1 MTSVSPCPGW
11 TLSAALA
18 MMLFAVQGQGASLS
32 LDEAL
37 QLAERNAPSLSAQTA
52 RLDAAKNAAIPAG
65 ELPDPKLALGL
76 QNVPIEGEDRWS
88 LDRDFMTM
96 QMVGVMQEVPN
107 RDKRKARVETARASI
122 DRATAEAEAERVK
135 VRRETALAWIATY
148 TGERKLARFDEFFR
162 ENRLL
167 AEAVRARLA
176 GGRGQ
181 AQDAVEPRQEA
192 AELAEQQDDLV
203 LQVAQARAALKRWIG
218 EDAVH
223 PLAGDFPRWPIDAA
237 QYLHALHRHPELAT
251 YEPMAREAEAQVRE
265 AEAAKKPDWSWELDY
280 QRRGRE
286 FGDMMTVQFTFDLP
300 VFAGSRQDPAIA
312 ARRAQV
318 NQLEAEREALLR
330 EHGQQLEADLADYQR
345 LERAVSRSRSTL
357 VPLAEEKVSLA
368 LAGYRAGNTELASV
382 IAARREL
389 VQARLKDIDLQ
400 GQQAL
405 AAARLYFTYG
415 EGRP

>member
-1 MTSVSPCPGW
+1 
-11 TLSAALA
+11 
-18 MMLFAVQGQGASLS
+18 MMLFVLPASAASLS
-32 LDEAL
+32 LDDAL
-37 QLAERNAPSLSAQTA
+37 QLAERNAPSLSAQSA
-52 RLDAAKNAAIPAG
+52 KLDAAKNAAIPAG
-65 ELPDPKLALGL
+65 ELPDPKLALGV

-88 LDRDFMTM
+88 MDRDFMTM
-96 QMVGVMQEVPN
+96 QMVGVMQEMPN
-107 RDKRKARVETARASI
+107 RAKRDARIETARASV
-122 DRATAEAEAERVK
+122 DRAAAEADAERVK
-135 VRRETALAWIATY
+135 VRRETALAWISTY
-148 TGERKLARFDEFFR
+148 TGQRKLARFDDFFH

-167 AEAVRARLA
+167 EEAVRARLA

-192 AELAEQQDDLV
+192 AQLAEQQDELA
-203 LQVAQARAALKRWIG
+203 LQVAQACASLKRWIG
-218 EDAVH
+218 QDAAL
-223 PLAGDFPRWPIDAA
+223 PLSGEFPSWPIDAS

-251 YEPMAREAEAQVRE
+251 YEPMTREAEAQVRE
-265 AEAAKKPDWSWELDY
+265 AEAEKKPDWSWEVDY

-300 VFAGSRQDPAIA
+300 VFSGSRQDPKIA

-330 EHGQQLEADLADYQR
+330 EHAQQLEADIADFQR
-345 LERAVSRSRSTL
+345 LERAVSRSRTTQ
-357 VPLAEEKVSLA
+357 VPLAEEKVRLA
-368 LAGYRAGNTELASV
+368 LADYRAGKSELASV

-389 VQARLKDIDLQ
+389 IQVRLREIDLQ
-400 GQQAL
+400 GQQAQ

>member
-1 MTSVSPCPGW
+1 MTSLSPCHGW
-11 TLSAALA
+11 PLAASLA
-18 MMLFAVQGQGASLS
+18 MMLFALPSQAESLS
-32 LDEAL
+32 LDNAL
-37 QLAERNAPSLSAQTA
+37 QLAERNAPSLSASAA
-52 RLDAAKNAAIPAG
+52 RLDAAKHASIPAG

-96 QMVGVMQEVPN
+96 QMVGVMQEMPN
-107 RDKRKARVETARASI
+107 RDKRTARIETAQASV

-148 TGERKLARFDEFFR
+148 TGQRKLAQFDDFFR
-162 ENRLL
+162 ENKLL

-176 GGRGQ
+176 GGSGQ

-192 AELAEQQDDLV
+192 AQLAEQQDELT
-203 LQVAQARAALKRWIG
+203 LQEAQARAALKRWIG
-218 EDAVH
+218 QDAAL
-223 PLAGDFPRWPIDAA
+223 PLAGEFPHWPIEPSH
-237 QYLHALHRHPELAT
+237 YLHALHRHPELTA
-251 YEPMAREAEAQVRE
+251 YEPMTREAEAQVRE
-265 AEAAKKPDWSWELDY
+265 AEAEKKPDWSWELDY

-300 VFAGSRQDPAIA
+300 VFSGSRQDPKIA

-330 EHGQQLEADLADYQR
+330 EHAEQLETDLADYQR
-345 LERAVSRSRSTL
+345 LDRAVDRSRSTL
-357 VPLAEEKVSLA
+357 VPLAEEKVHLA
-368 LAGYRAGNTELASV
+368 LADYRAGKSELASV

-389 VQARLKDIDLQ
+389 VQARLKEIDLQ
-400 GQQAL
+400 GSQAL

>member
-1 MTSVSPCPGW
+1 MTSVRPCPGW
-11 TLSAALA
+11 ALPATLA
-18 MMLFAVQGQGASLS
+18 MMLFAVPGQGASLS

-37 QLAERNAPSLSAQTA
+37 QLAERNAPSLSAQAA
-52 RLDAAKNAAIPAG
+52 RLDEAKNAAIPAG

-107 RDKRKARVETARASI
+107 RDKRRARVETAKASI
-122 DRATAEAEAERVK
+122 DRATAEAEAERAK

-148 TGERKLARFDEFFR
+148 TSERKLARFDDFFR

-218 EDAVH
+218 DAAAE
-223 PLAGDFPRWPIDAA
+223 PLAGDFPRWPIDAPR
-237 QYLHALHRHPELAT
+237 YLQALHRHPELAA

-318 NQLEAEREALLR
+318 NRLEADREAQLR

-382 IAARREL
+382 ITARREL
-389 VQARLKDIDLQ
+389 VRARLKEIDLQ
-400 GQQAL
+400 GLKAL

>member
-1 MTSVSPCPGW
+1 MTSLSPCSGW
-11 TLSAALA
+11 LLVAALA
-18 MMLFAVQGQGASLS
+18 MMTPALPSQGASLT

-37 QLAERNAPSLSAQTA
+37 QLAERNAPSLSGQTA
-52 RLDAAKNAAIPAG
+52 KLDAAKNAAVPAG

-96 QMVGVMQEVPN
+96 QMVGLMQEVPN

-122 DRATAEAEAERVK
+122 DRAAAEAEAERLR
-135 VRRETALAWIATY
+135 VRREVALAWIAAY
-148 TGERKLARFDEFFR
+148 TGQRKLARFDDFFH

-176 GGRGQ
+176 GGRGLP
-181 AQDAVEPRQEA
+181 QDAVEPRQEA
-192 AELAEQQDDLV
+192 ARLEGQQDELA
-203 LQVAQARAALKRWIG
+203 LQVTQARAALKRWIG
-218 EDAVH
+218 EDAAL
-223 PLAGDFPRWPIDAA
+223 PLAGDFPQWPVDEAR
-237 QYLHALHRHPELAT
+237 YLHALHRHPELAA
-251 YEPMAREAEAQVRE
+251 YEPMTREAEAQVRE
-265 AEAAKKPDWSWELDY
+265 AEAEKKADWSWEVDY

-286 FGDMMTVQFTFDLP
+286 FGDMMTVQLSFDLP
-300 VFAGSRQDPAIA
+300 VFAGSRQDPKIA

-330 EHGQQLEADLADYQR
+330 EHAQQLETDLADYQR
-345 LERAVSRSRSTL
+345 LGRALNRSRATQ
-357 VPLAEEKVSLA
+357 VPLAEEKVRLS

-389 VQARLKDIDLQ
+389 VQARLDEIDLQ
-400 GQQAL
+400 GLQAL

>member
-1 MTSVSPCPGW
+1 MTSFSLCFGW
-11 TLSAALA
+11 PIPAALA
-18 MMLFAVQGQGASLS
+18 MMLFALPSQAASLS
-32 LDEAL
+32 LDDAL
-37 QLAERNAPSLSAQTA
+37 QLAERNAPSLTAQA
-52 RLDAAKNAAIPAG
+52 AKLDAAKSAAIPAG

-76 QNVPIEGEDRWS
+76 QNVPIEGDDRWS

-96 QMVGVMQEVPN
+96 QMVGVMQEMPN

-122 DRATAEAEAERVK
+122 DRASAEAAAERVK

-148 TGERKLARFDEFFR
+148 TEQRKLAQFDDFFK

-181 AQDAVEPRQEA
+181 ALDAVEPRQEA
-192 AELAEQQDDLV
+192 AQLAEQQDELT
-203 LQVAQARAALKRWIG
+203 LQVAQARAALKRWVG
-218 EDAVH
+218 QEAAL
-223 PLAGDFPRWPIDAA
+223 PLAGDFPHWPIEASS
-237 QYLHALHRHPELAT
+237 YLHALHRHPELAT

-265 AEAAKKPDWSWELDY
+265 AEAEKKSDWSWEVDY

-286 FGDMMTVQFTFDLP
+286 FGDMMTVQLTFDLP
-300 VFAGSRQDPAIA
+300 LFAGSRQDPKIA

-318 NQLEAEREALLR
+318 NQLAAEREALVR
-330 EHGQQLEADLADYQR
+330 EHAQQLETDLADYQR
-345 LERAVSRSRSTL
+345 LDRAVARSQSTQ
-357 VPLAEEKVSLA
+357 VPLAEEKVNLA

-389 VQARLKDIDLQ
+389 VQARLRALDLQ
-400 GQQAL
+400 GLKAL

>member
-1 MTSVSPCPGW
+1 MP
-11 TLSAALA
+11 AALA
-18 MMLFAVQGQGASLS
+18 MLLFALPSQAASLS
-32 LDEAL
+32 LDDAL
-37 QLAERNAPSLSAQTA
+37 QLAERNAPSLTAQA
-52 RLDAAKNAAIPAG
+52 AKLDAAKSAALPAG

-76 QNVPIEGEDRWS
+76 QNVPIEGDDRWS

-96 QMVGVMQEVPN
+96 QMVGVMQEMPN

-122 DRATAEAEAERVK
+122 DRASAEAAAERVK

-148 TGERKLARFDEFFR
+148 TGQRKLARFDDFFQ

-181 AQDAVEPRQEA
+181 ALDAVEPRQEA
-192 AELAEQQDDLV
+192 AQLAEQQDELT

-218 EDAVH
+218 QDAAL
-223 PLAGDFPRWPIDAA
+223 PLAGDFPHWPIEASS
-237 QYLHALHRHPELAT
+237 YLHALHRHPELAT
-251 YEPMAREAEAQVRE
+251 YGPMTREAEARVRE
-265 AEAAKKPDWSWELDY
+265 AEAEKKSDWSWEVDY

-286 FGDMMTVQFTFDLP
+286 FGDMMTVQLTFDLP
-300 VFAGSRQDPAIA
+300 LFAGSRQDPEIA

-318 NQLEAEREALLR
+318 NQLEAEREALVR
-330 EHGQQLEADLADYQR
+330 EHAQQLETDLADYQR
-345 LERAVSRSRSTL
+345 LDRAVTRSQSIQ

-389 VQARLKDIDLQ
+389 VQARLRALDLQ
-400 GQQAL
+400 GLKAL

>member
-1 MTSVSPCPGW
+1 MTSFSLCFGW
-11 TLSAALA
+11 PIPAALA
-18 MMLFAVQGQGASLS
+18 MMLFALPSQAASLS
-32 LDEAL
+32 LDDAL
-37 QLAERNAPSLSAQTA
+37 QLAERNAPSLTAQA
-52 RLDAAKNAAIPAG
+52 AKLDAAKSAAIPAG

-76 QNVPIEGEDRWS
+76 QNVPIEGDDRWS

-96 QMVGVMQEVPN
+96 QMVGVMQEMPN

-122 DRATAEAEAERVK
+122 DRASAEAEAERVK

-148 TGERKLARFDEFFR
+148 TEQRKLAQFDEFFK

-181 AQDAVEPRQEA
+181 ALDAVEPRQEA
-192 AELAEQQDDLV
+192 AQLAEQQDELT
-203 LQVAQARAALKRWIG
+203 LQVAQARAALKRWVG
-218 EDAVH
+218 QEAAL
-223 PLAGDFPRWPIDAA
+223 PLAGDFPHWPIEASS
-237 QYLHALHRHPELAT
+237 YLHALHRHPELAT
-251 YEPMAREAEAQVRE
+251 YEPMTREAEAQVRE
-265 AEAAKKPDWSWELDY
+265 AEAEKKSDWSWEVDY

-286 FGDMMTVQFTFDLP
+286 FGDMMTVQLTFDLP
-300 VFAGSRQDPAIA
+300 LFAGSRQDPKIA

-318 NQLEAEREALLR
+318 NQLEAEREALVR
-330 EHGQQLEADLADYQR
+330 EHAQQLETDLADYQR
-345 LERAVSRSRSTL
+345 LDRAVTRSQSAQ
-357 VPLAEEKVSLA
+357 VPLAEEKVNLA

-389 VQARLKDIDLQ
+389 VQARLRALDLQ
-400 GQQAL
+400 GLKAL

>member
-1 MTSVSPCPGW
+1 MTSLSPCPG
-11 TLSAALA
+11 LPVAAALA
-18 MMLFAVQGQGASLS
+18 MMLFALPSQAASLS
-32 LDEAL
+32 LDDAL
-37 QLAERNAPSLSAQTA
+37 QLAERNAPSLSAQA
-52 RLDAAKNAAIPAG
+52 AKLDAAKNAAIPAG
-65 ELPDPKLALGL
+65 ELPDPKLALGV

-96 QMVGVMQEVPN
+96 QMVGVMQEMPN
-107 RDKRKARVETARASI
+107 RDKRKARVETAQASV

-148 TGERKLARFDEFFR
+148 TEQRKLARFDDFFR

-167 AEAVRARLA
+167 AETVRARLA

-181 AQDAVEPRQEA
+181 ALDAVEPKQEA
-192 AELAEQQDDLV
+192 AQLAEQQDDLA
-203 LQVAQARAALKRWIG
+203 LRVAQARAALKRWVG
-218 EDAVH
+218 QEAAR
-223 PLAGDFPRWPIDAA
+223 PLAGDFPHWPIDASR
-237 QYLHALHRHPELAT
+237 YLHALHRHPELAT

-265 AEAAKKPDWSWELDY
+265 AEAEKKSDWSWEVDY

-300 VFAGSRQDPAIA
+300 LFSSTRQDPKIA

-318 NQLEAEREALLR
+318 GQLEAEREALLR
-330 EHGQQLEADLADYQR
+330 EHAQQLEADLADYQR
-345 LERAVSRSRSTL
+345 LDRAVARSQSTL
-357 VPLAEEKVSLA
+357 VPLAEEKVALA

-389 VQARLKDIDLQ
+389 VQARLKELDVQ
-400 GQQAL
+400 GLKAL

>member
-1 MTSVSPCPGW
+1 
-11 TLSAALA
+11 
-18 MMLFAVQGQGASLS
+18 MMLFALPGHGASLT
-32 LDEAL
+32 LDDAL

-52 RLDAAKNAAIPAG
+52 KLDAAKSAAIPAG

-88 LDRDFMTM
+88 VDQDFMTM
-96 QMVGVMQEVPN
+96 QMVGVMQEMPN
-107 RDKRKARVETARASI
+107 RDKRKARIDTAQASVE
-122 DRATAEAEAERVK
+122 RATAEADAERVK
-135 VRRETALAWIATY
+135 VRRETALAWIAAY
-148 TGERKLARFDEFFR
+148 TGERKLAQFDGFFR

-167 AEAVRARLA
+167 EDAVRARLA

-192 AELAEQQDDLV
+192 AQLAEQQDELA
-203 LQVAQARAALKRWIG
+203 LQLAQARAALKRWIG
-218 EDAVH
+218 PDAAL
-223 PLAGDFPRWPIDAA
+223 PLSGDFPRWPIDASH
-237 QYLHALHRHPELAT
+237 YLHALHRHPELAT
-251 YEPMAREAEAQVRE
+251 YGPMTREAEAQVRE
-265 AEAAKKPDWSWELDY
+265 AEAEKKPDWSWELDY

-300 VFAGSRQDPAIA
+300 VFAGTRQDPKIA

-318 NQLEAEREALLR
+318 SQLEAEREALLR
-330 EHGQQLEADLADYQR
+330 EHAQQLEADLADYQR
-345 LERAVSRSRSTL
+345 LDRAVNRSRSTQ
-357 VPLAEEKVSLA
+357 VPLAEEKVQLA
-368 LAGYRAGNTELASV
+368 LADYRAGKTELAAV

-389 VQARLKDIDLQ
+389 VLARLKETDLQ

-415 EGRP
+415 EGRQ